1 MSKVM
6 KVLSM
11 IAVVGF
17 VAGVGASAVYAQDET
32 PLLPRGSRGPGGQGM
47 GPAIE
52 DGSENFKIDQDVI
65 HQELADL
72 LGITVEEM
80 ESALDDGE
88 TLYSL
93 ATIYDVDFEELRAVL
108 DEAHADALAQAVV
121 DGTITQEQADWI
133 LERQSAMG
141 TEAGAEVGTG
151 FGGRGVRGSRA
162 FASGA
167 RGISGSCLQPN
178 GE

>member
-6 KVLSM
+6 KVLSL

-52 DGSENFKIDQDVI
+52 DGNENFKIDQEVI

-72 LGITVEEM
+72 LGITVDEM

-93 ATIYDVDFEELRAVL
+93 ATLYDVDFEELRAVL
-108 DEAHADALAQAVV
+108 DEAHADVLAQAVL
-121 DGTITQEQADWI
+121 DGTITQEQADRI
-133 LERQSAMG
+133 LERQGAMG
-141 TEAGAEVGTG
+141 MEVEAEFGTG
-151 FGGRGVRGSRA
+151 FGGRGIRGSEP
-162 FASGA
+162 FAKGA
-167 RGISGSCLQPN
+167 KGDSGSCLSST